1 MYFYYRRIFYVGMN
15 KTVGAILL
23 AAVFAG
29 AGLFSEAQAQFG
41 DIPSIPGMPEFASV
55 SGHYANADVGVE
67 IDFPAGWSGNEIVVE
82 NGVVVTVNPEGAMEE
97 AAAGGIPVTMTLSAT
112 LKEDAEPPSDPSTE
126 ESPCEVLST
135 GSVEVSGVQALESV
149 AECTVTGQ
157 TVMAKTTVVNADT
170 RWVIVS
176 ILATESDYS
185 ANEDEYD
192 GSVATLQ
199 VEGAADI
206 EGVEEMVEE
215 VTEEVTEEV
224 EEAMEGTGAMV
235 ELAAEVATVTVA
247 GAEMQV
253 DFNTSST
260 ISGVTLDEES
270 KTLSFTVEGEDG
282 TEGMTE
288 IGIGSVL
295 EGPYTVA
302 IDGEV
307 TENFEVTT
315 DEATGETTLT
325 ISYTHSVHEVT
336 VSGTNV
342 VPEFGVI
349 AALVLAA
356 SLVAVIGV
364 ARFKGNAFSLGRF

>member
-1 MYFYYRRIFYVGMN
+1 MN

-41 DIPSIPGMPEFASV
+41 DIPSIPGMPEFTSV
-55 SGHYANADVGVE
+55 SGHYANADIGVE
-67 IDFPAGWSGNEIVVE
+67 IDFPAGWSGTEIIVE

-112 LKEDAEPPSDPSTE
+112 LKEEAEPPSDPSTE

-157 TVMAKTTVVNADT
+157 TVMAKTTVVNAET
-170 RWVIVS
+170 RWVVVS
-176 ILATESDYS
+176 VLATESDYS

-215 VTEEVTEEV
+215 VTEEVEETV
-224 EEAMEGTGAMV
+224 EETTTTV
-235 ELAAEVATVTVA
+235 ELAAEIATVTVA
-247 GAEMQV
+247 GAEVQV

-315 DEATGETTLT
+315 DEATGETMLT

-349 AALVLAA
+349 AALVLAV

-364 ARFKGNAFSLGRF
+364 ARFRGSAFGLGRF